1 MNVNASNLL
10 LYSIALSLSS
20 LKYVFRFLSLFW
32 IKICKNMMKIV
43 LPEKEIEKKKYFQTC
58 SQVYALSLMDYWEV
72 GQDYLQ
78 QTVLTKPF
86 WQTKNK
92 IKIDE
97 TEIENKSLLL
107 LELVDVKVISSQH
120 CNEIC
125 QQFHSHYSCT
135 NICLTMSFAG
145 ASGWWPLMIWRSPWI
160 TPPYKY

>member
-20 LKYVFRFLSLFW
+20 LKYVFGFLSLFW
-32 IKICKNMMKIV
+32 IKTWRKLCYQ
-43 LPEKEIEKKKYFQTC
+43 KKKLKKKVFSNMFPSLC
-58 SQVYALSLMDYWEV
+58 FEPNGLSRGWTRLSA
-72 GQDYLQ
+72 
-78 QTVLTKPF
+78 TVLTKPF
-86 WQTKNK
+86 WQAKNK

-160 TPPYKY
+160 TPPSYKY